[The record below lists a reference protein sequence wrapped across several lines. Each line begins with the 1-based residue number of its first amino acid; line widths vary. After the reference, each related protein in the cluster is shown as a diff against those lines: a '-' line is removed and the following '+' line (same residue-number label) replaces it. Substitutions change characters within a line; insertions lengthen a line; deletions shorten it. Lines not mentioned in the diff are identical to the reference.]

1 VGLFAHAAHLHTP
14 DKETAKFLA
23 GALLRSPHAP
33 VIATPY
39 GHWLNVYL
47 PMGLS
52 YKDVPELPTA
62 TYVEVN
68 VYDGEGLDLRLY
80 KSDRLAYQFESG
92 VGDAA
97 EEEDQILE
105 IAADLWRKEHPE
117 EKREAAASAVA
128 GDVAS
133 EVEEDARKGKDFWTL
148 EKAEQDAYMERA
160 RSSGEF
166 AKVRDQTSEESAAP
180 DPADFE
186 GLLPEG
192 RTLEELRA
200 LLNGISRRRLGP
212 PANSDERA
220 AIARHMEGK
229 EHSTKAEDYAA
240 AIARFL
246 GLRGSLWSLE
256 TILEQRQEK
265 VDRRIVP
272 IDALDAPPSPPR
284 TE

>member
-1 VGLFAHAAHLHTP
+1 MGLFAHAAHLHTP

-23 GALLRSPHAP
+23 GALLRSSHAP

-62 TYVEVN
+62 TYVEIN
-68 VYDGEGLDLRLY
+68 VYDSEGLDLRLC
-80 KSDRLAYQFESG
+80 KSDRLAYHFESG
-92 VGDAA
+92 VEDAA
-97 EEEDQILE
+97 EEEDQLLE
-105 IAADLWRKEHPE
+105 IAAALWRKDHPE
-117 EKREAAASAVA
+117 EKREAAGT

-148 EKAEQDAYMERA
+148 EKAEQDAYLERA
-160 RSSGEF
+160 RQSGEF
-166 AKVRDQTSEESAAP
+166 ARMRDQTSEEAAAP
-180 DPADFE
+180 DPAGFE

-200 LLNGISRRRLGP
+200 LLNGISRRRFGP

-229 EHSTKAEDYAA
+229 DHSTKAEDYAA

-256 TILEQRQEK
+256 TILEQRQDK
-265 VDRRIVP
+265 VDRRVVP
-272 IDALDAPPSPPR
+272 IDALDAPPSLKR